1 MAENSG
7 KQRKPRGRPF
17 VKGQSGNPAGRPKGY
32 EAFRASFREEK
43 DLEKIRKRL
52 LTCLGN
58 TAKDSDAINAARL
71 WYEYGFG
78 KAPSAPDDNE
88 ALRATGR
95 LPPGL
100 TADQV
105 LAIARGE
112 KP

>member
-1 MAENSG
+1 M
-7 KQRKPRGRPF
+7 
-17 VKGQSGNPAGRPKGY
+17 KGQSGNPAGRPKGY
-32 EAFRASFREEK
+32 EAFRESFRAEK
-43 DLEKIRKRL
+43 DIAKIQKRL
-52 LTCLGN
+52 RAEIRSG
-58 TAKDSDAINAARL
+58 KGSDAVNAIRL
-71 WYEYGFG
+71 WFEYGFG
-78 KAPSAPDDNE
+78 KAPSAPEDNE